1 MDRVLSQ
8 FEDVLSLP
16 PPVSGAAA
24 WTAREPNGGRRVLIK
39 RLPDGEAKTRATQAL
54 ALRHP
59 RIVPTRRW
67 MRDGDGFYVVRDWV
81 SGCNLRLAL
90 SDLALR
96 AFDRLHA
103 RLLPLLD
110 ALDYAHG
117 AGLTHGAVTAEN
129 ILVDERFPDLAL
141 LSDFAR
147 PPRSTPGETPLRT
160 DLRTDFVGLCQLYKE
175 FLPARPP
182 DDEAGAEARTRL
194 LRNLTETQQTTQSAE
209 ELRYKLD
216 AIARM
221 AALLGFDAADM
232 ETEGAVRTRL
242 GARLVCA
249 LSPPTATLA
258 PGGGTTVTL
267 ALDNEGDAPLHVE
280 SVASDVVWLN
290 LPNRFNP
297 VDLAPGTGGDLIWTL
312 SGARLEPG
320 AYQATLTVRSNDG
333 LLSPAPPPGA
343 VWPEQKVA
351 VPVLVRGINP
361 EETYVGPVPL
371 AESLLQSPPQQATG
385 QQTGAPTGG
394 EHPGIACVQEP
405 DPGLVRYGQHGVLHL
420 GVRNIG
426 PTRLRVDRLHTR
438 PKWLTY
444 PGDLRAVWIEP
455 GETQYLGFAVDAVGL
470 AGGDYRAEVTF
481 TTSILTETLLGPKP
495 VWRDMTCEVRVRVV
509 RAGGD
514 ALPSGIGKAGCAPLA
529 LALASSLGLLG
540 VWLRHVS
547 PP

>member
-8 FEDVLSLP
+8 FEDLLSLP
-16 PPVSGAAA
+16 PSASGAAA
-24 WTAREPNGGRRVLIK
+24 WTGREINGGRRVLIK
-39 RLPDGEAKTRATQAL
+39 RMPSDEAKTRATQAL

-67 MRDGDGFYVVRDWV
+67 LRDGDGFYVVRDWV

-110 ALDYAHG
+110 ALDYAHSV
-117 AGLTHGAVTAEN
+117 GLSHGAVTAEN
-129 ILVDERFPDLAL
+129 VLVDERFPDLSL

-147 PPRSTPGETPLRT
+147 APVQSRSGETPSRA
-160 DLRTDFVGLCQLYKE
+160 DFVGLCQLYKE
-175 FLPARPP
+175 FLPARPA
-182 DDEAGAEARTRL
+182 DDEAGTEARTRL

-232 ETEGAVRTRL
+232 EAESGVRTRL

-249 LSPPTATLA
+249 LTPPTATLA

-267 ALDNEGDAPLHVE
+267 ALDNEGDSTLHVE
-280 SVASDVVWLN
+280 AVASNVVWLN

-333 LLSPAPPPGA
+333 LLALAPPPGA
-343 VWPEQKVA
+343 AWPEQKVA
-351 VPVLVRGINP
+351 VPVLVKGINP

-371 AESLLQSPPQQATG
+371 AESLFHPPPIPAAAG
-385 QQTGAPTGG
+385 QPANG

-514 ALPSGIGKAGCAPLA
+514 ALPGGIGKAGCIPAVLA
-529 LALASSLGLLG
+529 LTSSLGLLG
-540 VWLRHVS
+540 AWLLIPR
-547 PP
+547 

>member
-1 MDRVLSQ
+1 M
-8 FEDVLSLP
+8 
-16 PPVSGAAA
+16 
-24 WTAREPNGGRRVLIK
+24 
-39 RLPDGEAKTRATQAL
+39 
-54 ALRHP
+54 
-59 RIVPTRRW
+59 
-67 MRDGDGFYVVRDWV
+67 
-81 SGCNLRLAL
+81 
-90 SDLALR
+90 
-96 AFDRLHA
+96 
-103 RLLPLLD
+103 
-110 ALDYAHG
+110 
-117 AGLTHGAVTAEN
+117 
-129 ILVDERFPDLAL
+129 
-141 LSDFAR
+141 
-147 PPRSTPGETPLRT
+147 
-160 DLRTDFVGLCQLYKE
+160 YKE
-175 FLPARPP
+175 FLPARPA
-182 DDEAGAEARTRL
+182 DDEAGTEARARL

-221 AALLGFDAADM
+221 AALLGFDAADL
-232 ETEGAVRTRL
+232 EADSAVRTRL

-249 LSPPTATLA
+249 CPPPTATLA

-290 LPNRFNP
+290 LPNRFIP

-333 LLSPAPPPGA
+333 LLARRARRPARPGRSRRSPCPSWSEA
-343 VWPEQKVA
+343 
-351 VPVLVRGINP
+351 LNP

-371 AESLLQSPPQQATG
+371 AESLPTRRRRPRRPG
-385 QQTGAPTGG
+385 QPTGG

-405 DPGLVRYGQHGVLHL
+405 DPGLVRYGQNGVLHL

-509 RAGGD
+509 RGGGD
-514 ALPSGIGKAGCAPLA
+514 ALPGGIGKAGCVPAPAGPGVLA
-529 LALASSLGLLG
+529 GTAGRLASDPALT
-540 VWLRHVS
+540 
-547 PP
+547 PNIEAP

>member
-16 PPVSGAAA
+16 ASVSGIAA

-39 RLPDGEAKTRATQAL
+39 RLPDDEAKTRATQAL

-67 MRDGDGFYVVRDWV
+67 LRDGDGFYVVRDWV

-90 SDLALR
+90 SDLAQR

-117 AGLTHGAVTAEN
+117 AGLTHGALTPEN
-129 ILVDERFPDLAL
+129 VLVDERFPDLAL

-147 PPRSTPGETPLRT
+147 VPVGTPGETPPRA
-160 DLRTDFVGLCQLYKE
+160 DFVGLCQLYKD
-175 FLPARPP
+175 FLPARPA
-182 DDEAGAEARTRL
+182 DDEAGTEARTRL

-232 ETEGAVRTRL
+232 EAETGARTRL

-280 SVASDVVWLN
+280 SVTSDVVWLN

-333 LLSPAPPPGA
+333 LTAPAPPSGA
-343 VWPEQKVA
+343 AWPEQTVA
-351 VPVLVRGINP
+351 VPVLVRGVNP

-371 AESLLQSPPQQATG
+371 AESLHHPPPQPTSGQSPG
-385 QQTGAPTGG
+385 QTANG

-509 RAGGD
+509 RAGAD
-514 ALPSGIGKAGCAPLA
+514 ALPGGIGKAGCAPLL
-529 LALASSLGLLG
+529 LALASSLGLVG
-540 VWLRHVS
+540 AWLAHLT

>member
-8 FEDVLSLP
+8 FEDLLSLP
-16 PPVSGAAA
+16 PSASGAAA
-24 WTAREPNGGRRVLIK
+24 WTAREPSGGRRILIK
-39 RLPDGEAKTRATQAL
+39 RLPDDEAKTRATQAL

-59 RIVPTRRW
+59 QIVPTRRW
-67 MRDGDGFYVVRDWV
+67 LRDGDRFYVVRDWV

-90 SDLALR
+90 SDMALR

-129 ILVDERFPDLAL
+129 VLVDEQFPDLAL

-147 PPRSTPGETPLRT
+147 APTAATREMPPRA
-160 DLRTDFVGLCQLYKE
+160 DFVGLCQLYKD
-175 FLPARPP
+175 FLPTRPA
-182 DDEAGAEARTRL
+182 DDEAGTEARTRL
-194 LRNLTETQQTTQSAE
+194 LRNLSETQQTTQSAE

-221 AALLGFDAADM
+221 AALLGFDAMDM
-232 ETEGAVRTRL
+232 EADSGVRTRL

-249 LSPPTATLA
+249 LTPPTATLA

-267 ALDNEGDAPLHVE
+267 ALDNEGDSILHVE

-320 AYQATLTVRSNDG
+320 AYQAALTVRSNDG
-333 LLSPAPPPGA
+333 LLALAPPPGA
-343 VWPEQKVA
+343 AWPVQTVA
-351 VPVLVRGINP
+351 VPVLVKGVNP

-371 AESLLQSPPQQATG
+371 AESLFHPPPTPTPAG
-385 QQTGAPTGG
+385 QPSNG

-405 DPGLVRYGQHGVLHL
+405 DPGLVRYGQNGVLHL

-455 GETQYLGFAVDAVGL
+455 GETQYLGFAVDTAGL

-514 ALPSGIGKAGCAPLA
+514 VLPAGIGKAGCVPLA

-540 VWLRHVS
+540 VWLLTLR
-547 PP
+547 

>member
-16 PPVSGAAA
+16 PSASGAAA
-24 WTAREPNGGRRVLIK
+24 WTAREPDGGRRVLIK
-39 RLPDGEAKTRATQAL
+39 RLPGDAAKTRATQAL

-59 RIVPTRRW
+59 QIVPTRRW
-67 MRDGDGFYVVRDWV
+67 LRDGDGFYVVRDWV

-117 AGLTHGAVTAEN
+117 AGLAHGAVTAEN
-129 ILVDERFPDLAL
+129 VLVDERFPDLAL

-147 PPRSTPGETPLRT
+147 APGQVGQGEAPPRA
-160 DLRTDFVGLCQLYKE
+160 DFVGLCQLYKQ
-175 FLPARPP
+175 FLPARPA
-182 DDEAGAEARTRL
+182 DDEAGTEARTRL

-232 ETEGAVRTRL
+232 EAESSVRTRL

-249 LSPPTATLA
+249 LTPPTATLA

-267 ALDNEGDAPLHVE
+267 ALDNEGDSPLHVE
-280 SVASDVVWLN
+280 AVASDVVWLN

-333 LLSPAPPPGA
+333 LLAAAPPPGA
-343 VWPEQKVA
+343 AWPEQKVA
-351 VPVLVRGINP
+351 VPVLVKGINP

-371 AESLLQSPPQQATG
+371 AESLLHPPLIPAAAG
-385 QQTGAPTGG
+385 QPANG

-514 ALPSGIGKAGCAPLA
+514 ALPGGIGKAGCIPAV
-529 LALASSLGLLG
+529 LALASTLGLLG
-540 VWLRHVS
+540 AWLLTLR
-547 PP
+547 

>member
-8 FEDVLSLP
+8 FEDVLALP
-16 PPVSGAAA
+16 ASASGAAA
-24 WTAREPNGGRRVLIK
+24 WTAREEGGGRRVLIK
-39 RLPDGEAKTRATQAL
+39 RLPNDDAKTRATQAL

-59 RIVPTRRW
+59 RIVPARRW
-67 MRDGDGFYVVRDWV
+67 LRDGDGFYVVRDWV

-129 ILVDERFPDLAL
+129 VLVDERFPDMAL

-147 PPRSTPGETPLRT
+147 SLDTQGEPPPRV
-160 DLRTDFVGLCQLYKE
+160 DLMALCQLYKD
-175 FLPARPP
+175 FLPARPA

-194 LRNLTETQQTTQSAE
+194 LRNLSETQQTTQSAE

-221 AALLGFDAADM
+221 AALLGFDSASMEAD
-232 ETEGAVRTRL
+232 TGARTRL

-297 VDLAPGTGGDLIWTL
+297 VDLMPGTGGDLIWTL

-333 LLSPAPPPGA
+333 LLAAAPPPGA
-343 VWPEQKVA
+343 AWPEQTVA

-371 AESLLQSPPQQATG
+371 AESLLHPPPL
-385 QQTGAPTGG
+385 QQTPGQPTGG

-444 PGDLRAVWIEP
+444 PGDLRAVWIDP
-455 GETQYLGFAVDAVGL
+455 GATQYLGFAVDAVGL

-481 TTSILTETLLGPKP
+481 TTSILSETLLGPKP

-514 ALPSGIGKAGCAPLA
+514 ALPGGIGKVGCIPAVLA
-529 LALASSLGLLG
+529 LMSSVGLLG
-540 VWLRHVS
+540 AWLLHLS

>member
-8 FEDVLSLP
+8 FEEVLSLP
-16 PPVSGAAA
+16 PSASGAAA
-24 WTAREPNGGRRVLIK
+24 WTAREPEGGRRVLIK
-39 RLPDGEAKTRATQAL
+39 RLPGDEAKTRATQAL

-67 MRDGDGFYVVRDWV
+67 LRDGDGFYVIRDWV

-117 AGLTHGAVTAEN
+117 AGLAHGAVTAEN
-129 ILVDERFPDLAL
+129 VLVDGRFPDLAL

-147 PPRSTPGETPLRT
+147 APAAAPGETPTRA
-160 DLRTDFVGLCQLYKE
+160 DFVGLCQLYKE
-175 FLPARPP
+175 FLPARPA
-182 DDEAGAEARTRL
+182 DDEAGTEARTRL
-194 LRNLTETQQTTQSAE
+194 LRNLTEMQQTTQSAE

-232 ETEGAVRTRL
+232 EADSAVRTRL
-242 GARLVCA
+242 GARLVCG

-333 LLSPAPPPGA
+333 LLAAAPPPGA
-343 VWPEQKVA
+343 AWPEQTVA

-361 EETYVGPVPL
+361 EEASGTVPL
-371 AESLLQSPPQQATG
+371 AENLHHPPPTPAPAG
-385 QQTGAPTGG
+385 QPANGD
-394 EHPGIACVQEP
+394 HPGIACVQEP

-514 ALPSGIGKAGCAPLA
+514 ALPGGVGKVGCIPAV

-540 VWLRHVS
+540 AWLLTLR
-547 PP
+547 

>member
-16 PPVSGAAA
+16 VSLTGNAA
-24 WTAREPNGGRRVLIK
+24 WTAREPGGGRRVLIK
-39 RLPDGEAKTRATQAL
+39 RFPGNEAKTRATQAL

-67 MRDGDGFYVVRDWV
+67 LRDGDGFYVVRDWV

-90 SDLALR
+90 SDLAQR

-110 ALDYAHG
+110 ALDYAHS
-117 AGLTHGAVTAEN
+117 AGVTHGAMTPEN
-129 ILVDERFPDLAL
+129 VLVDDRYPNFAV

-147 PPRSTPGETPLRT
+147 PESSPGPARA
-160 DLRTDFVGLCQLYKE
+160 DFVGLCELYKE
-175 FLPARPP
+175 FLPARPA
-182 DDEAGAEARTRL
+182 DDEAGSAARARL
-194 LRNLTETQQTTQSAE
+194 LRNLTETQQTAQSAE

-221 AALLGFDAADM
+221 AGLLGFNAEEM
-232 ETEGAVRTRL
+232 EETARTRL
-242 GARLVCA
+242 GARLVCS

-258 PGGGTTVTL
+258 PGGGTSVTL

-280 SVASDVVWLN
+280 AVASDVVWLN
-290 LPNRFNP
+290 LPNRFKP
-297 VDLAPGTGGDLIWTL
+297 VDLAPGTGGDLVWTL

-333 LLSPAPPPGA
+333 LLTPAPAFGA
-343 VWPEQKVA
+343 AWQEQKVA
-351 VPVLVRGINP
+351 VPVLVKRADS
-361 EETYVGPVPL
+361 EETLIGEVPL
-371 AESLLQSPPQQATG
+371 AESLPHPEPSPP
-385 QQTGAPTGG
+385 G
-394 EHPGIACVQEP
+394 EVANGELPGIACVQEP
-405 DPGLVRYGQHGVLHL
+405 DPGLVRYGQAGVLHI

-426 PTRLRVDRLHTR
+426 PNRLRVDRLHTR

-455 GETQYLGFAVDAVGL
+455 GETQFLGFAVDATNL
-470 AGGDYRAEVTF
+470 AGGDYRGEVTF
-481 TTSILTETLLGPKP
+481 TTSILAETLLGPKP

-509 RAGGD
+509 RGGED
-514 ALPSGIGKAGCAPLA
+514 ILPGGLGKTGCLPLV
-529 LALASSLGLLG
+529 LALASSLGLVIG
-540 VWLRHVS
+540 VWAAHH
-547 PP
+547 

>member
-8 FEDVLSLP
+8 FEDVLALP
-16 PPVSGAAA
+16 TSASGAAA

-39 RLPDGEAKTRATQAL
+39 RLPDDEAKTRATQAL

-67 MRDGDGFYVVRDWV
+67 LRDGDGFYVIRDWV

-117 AGLTHGAVTAEN
+117 AGLSHGALTPEN
-129 ILVDERFPDLAL
+129 VLVDERFPDLAL

-147 PPRSTPGETPLRT
+147 APAGPAGTPPRA
-160 DLRTDFVGLCQLYKE
+160 DFVGLCQLYKE
-175 FLPARPP
+175 FLPARPA
-182 DDEAGAEARTRL
+182 DDEAGTEARVRL
-194 LRNLTETQQTTQSAE
+194 LRNLTETQETTQSAE

-232 ETEGAVRTRL
+232 EAADGARTRL

-258 PGGGTTVTL
+258 PGGGTTVSL

-280 SVASDVVWLN
+280 TVVSDVVWLN
-290 LPNRFNP
+290 LPNRFVP
-297 VDLAPGTGGDLIWTL
+297 VDLAPGTGGDLIWSL

-333 LLSPAPPPGA
+333 LTSLAPPPGA
-343 VWPEQKVA
+343 AWPTQTVA
-351 VPVLVRGINP
+351 VPVLVRGANP

-371 AESLLQSPPQQATG
+371 AESLLHPAPAPASTG
-385 QQTGAPTGG
+385 QPAGQGAGG

-405 DPGLVRYGQHGVLHL
+405 DPGLVRYGQNGVLHL
-420 GVRNIG
+420 GVQNIG
-426 PTRLRVDRLHTR
+426 PTRLRVDKIRTR
-438 PKWLTY
+438 PSWLVY
-444 PGDLRAVWIEP
+444 PGEFRALWIEP
-455 GETQYLGFAVDAVGL
+455 GETQYLGFSVQAGGL

-509 RAGGD
+509 RGGGD
-514 ALPSGIGKAGCAPLA
+514 ALPGGIGKAGCAPLL
-529 LALASSLGLLG
+529 LALASSLGLVG
-540 VWLRHVS
+540 AWLLALH
-547 PP
+547 

>member
-8 FEDVLSLP
+8 FEDLLSLP
-16 PPVSGAAA
+16 PSASGAAA
-24 WTAREPNGGRRVLIK
+24 WTAREPSGGRRILIK
-39 RLPDGEAKTRATQAL
+39 RLPDDEAKTRATQAL

-59 RIVPTRRW
+59 QIVPTRRW
-67 MRDGDGFYVVRDWV
+67 LRDGDRFYVVRDWV

-90 SDLALR
+90 SDMALR

-110 ALDYAHG
+110 ALDYAHS

-129 ILVDERFPDLAL
+129 VLVDEQFPDLAL

-147 PPRSTPGETPLRT
+147 APTAATREMPPRA
-160 DLRTDFVGLCQLYKE
+160 DFVGLCQLYKD
-175 FLPARPP
+175 FLPTRPA
-182 DDEAGAEARTRL
+182 DDEAGTEARTRL
-194 LRNLTETQQTTQSAE
+194 LRNLSETQQTTQSAE

-221 AALLGFDAADM
+221 AALLGFDAMDM
-232 ETEGAVRTRL
+232 EADSGVRTRL

-249 LSPPTATLA
+249 LTPPTATLA

-267 ALDNEGDAPLHVE
+267 ALDNEGDSILHVE

-320 AYQATLTVRSNDG
+320 AYQAALTVRSNDG
-333 LLSPAPPPGA
+333 LLALAPPPGA
-343 VWPEQKVA
+343 AWPVQTVA
-351 VPVLVRGINP
+351 VPVLVKGVNP
-361 EETYVGPVPL
+361 EETYVGTVPL
-371 AESLLQSPPQQATG
+371 AESLLHPPPTPTPAG
-385 QQTGAPTGG
+385 QPSNG

-405 DPGLVRYGQHGVLHL
+405 DPGLVRYGQNGVLHL

-455 GETQYLGFAVDAVGL
+455 GETQYLGFAVDTAGL

-514 ALPSGIGKAGCAPLA
+514 VLPAGIGKAGCVPLA

-540 VWLRHVS
+540 VWLLTLR
-547 PP
+547 

>member
-16 PPVSGAAA
+16 TSASGIAA
-24 WTAREPNGGRRVLIK
+24 WTAREPGSGRRVLIK
-39 RLPDGEAKTRATQAL
+39 RLLDDDVKTRATQAL

-67 MRDGDGFYVVRDWV
+67 LRDGDGFYVVRDWV

-90 SDLALR
+90 TDLAQR

-110 ALDYAHG
+110 ALDYAHS
-117 AGLTHGAVTAEN
+117 AGVTHGAMTAEN
-129 ILVDERFPDLAL
+129 VLVDERYPDFAV

-147 PPRSTPGETPLRT
+147 ADDFPEPPRT
-160 DLRTDFVGLCQLYKE
+160 DYVGLCELYKE
-175 FLPARPP
+175 FLPARPA
-182 DDEAGAEARTRL
+182 DDEAGNVARARL
-194 LRNLTETQQTTQSAE
+194 LRNLNETQQTTQSAE

-221 AALLGFDAADM
+221 AGLLGFNAGEM
-232 ETEGAVRTRL
+232 EGDAVRTRL

-249 LSPPTATLA
+249 LTPPTATLA
-258 PGGGTTVTL
+258 PGGGTSFTL

-297 VDLAPGTGGDLIWTL
+297 VDLAPGTGGDLVWTL

-333 LLSPAPPPGA
+333 LMTPAPPFGA
-343 VWPEQKVA
+343 AWSEQRVA
-351 VPVLVRGINP
+351 VPVLVKGVNL
-361 EETYVGPVPL
+361 EETFVGEVPL
-371 AESLLQSPPQQATG
+371 AESLPHPEPPPPG
-385 QQTGAPTGG
+385 QVANG
-394 EHPGIACVQEP
+394 ELPGIACVQEP
-405 DPGLVRYGQHGVLHL
+405 DPGLVRHGQAGVLHL

-444 PGDLRAVWIEP
+444 PGDLHAVWIEP
-455 GETQYLGFAVDAVGL
+455 GETQFLGFAVDATSL
-470 AGGDYRAEVTF
+470 AGGDYRAEVKF

-495 VWRDMTCEVRVRVV
+495 IWRDMTCEVRVRVV
-509 RAGGD
+509 RSGED
-514 ALPSGIGKAGCAPLA
+514 VLPRGMGKAGCLPFVLA
-529 LALASSLGLLG
+529 LAASTGLVIG
-540 VWLRHVS
+540 TWIARH
-547 PP
+547 

>member
-8 FEDVLSLP
+8 FEDVLALP
-16 PPVSGAAA
+16 ASASGAAA
-24 WTAREPNGGRRVLIK
+24 WTAREEGGGRRVLIK
-39 RLPDGEAKTRATQAL
+39 RLPNDDAKTRATQAL

-59 RIVPTRRW
+59 RIVPARRW
-67 MRDGDGFYVVRDWV
+67 LRDGDGFYVVRDWV

-129 ILVDERFPDLAL
+129 VLVDERFPDMAL

-147 PPRSTPGETPLRT
+147 SLDTQGEPPPRV
-160 DLRTDFVGLCQLYKE
+160 DLMALCQLYKD
-175 FLPARPP
+175 FLPARPA

-194 LRNLTETQQTTQSAE
+194 LRNLSETQQTTQSAE

-221 AALLGFDAADM
+221 AALLGFDSASMEAD
-232 ETEGAVRTRL
+232 TGARTRL

-297 VDLAPGTGGDLIWTL
+297 VDLMPGTGGDLIWTL

-333 LLSPAPPPGA
+333 LLAAAPPPGA
-343 VWPEQKVA
+343 AWPEQTVA

-371 AESLLQSPPQQATG
+371 AESLLHPPPL
-385 QQTGAPTGG
+385 QQTQGQPTGG

-444 PGDLRAVWIEP
+444 PGDLRAVWIDP
-455 GETQYLGFAVDAVGL
+455 GATQYLGFAVDAVGL

-481 TTSILTETLLGPKP
+481 TTSILSETLLGPKP

-514 ALPSGIGKAGCAPLA
+514 ALPGGIGKVGCIPAVLA
-529 LALASSLGLLG
+529 LMSSVGLLG
-540 VWLRHVS
+540 AWLLHLS

>member
-16 PPVSGAAA
+16 PSASGAAA
-24 WTAREPNGGRRVLIK
+24 WTAREPSGGRRILIK
-39 RLPDGEAKTRATQAL
+39 RLPDDEAKTRATQAL

-59 RIVPTRRW
+59 QIVPTRRW
-67 MRDGDGFYVVRDWV
+67 LRDGDRFYVVRDWV

-90 SDLALR
+90 SDMALR

-129 ILVDERFPDLAL
+129 VLVNEQFPDLAL

-147 PPRSTPGETPLRT
+147 APTAATREMPPRA
-160 DLRTDFVGLCQLYKE
+160 DFVGLCQLYKD
-175 FLPARPP
+175 FLPTRPA
-182 DDEAGAEARTRL
+182 DDEVGTEARTRL
-194 LRNLTETQQTTQSAE
+194 LRNLSETQQTTQSAE

-221 AALLGFDAADM
+221 AALLGFDAMDM
-232 ETEGAVRTRL
+232 EADSGARTRL

-249 LSPPTATLA
+249 LTPPTATLA

-267 ALDNEGDAPLHVE
+267 ALDNEGDSILHVE

-320 AYQATLTVRSNDG
+320 TYQAALTVRSNDG
-333 LLSPAPPPGA
+333 LLALAPPPGA
-343 VWPEQKVA
+343 AWPVQTVA
-351 VPVLVRGINP
+351 VPVLVKGVNP

-371 AESLLQSPPQQATG
+371 AESLFHPPPTPTPAG
-385 QQTGAPTGG
+385 QPSNG

-405 DPGLVRYGQHGVLHL
+405 DPGLVRYGQNGVLHL

-455 GETQYLGFAVDAVGL
+455 GEMQYLGFAVDTAGL

-514 ALPSGIGKAGCAPLA
+514 VLPAGIGKAGCVPLA

-540 VWLRHVS
+540 VWLLTLR
-547 PP
+547 

>member
-8 FEDVLSLP
+8 FEDVLALP
-16 PPVSGAAA
+16 TSGSGVAA
-24 WTAREPNGGRRVLIK
+24 WTAREPEVGRRVLIK
-39 RLPDGEAKTRATQAL
+39 RLPDEEAKTRATQAL

-67 MRDGDGFYVVRDWV
+67 LRDGDGFYVVRDWV

-117 AGLTHGAVTAEN
+117 AGLAHGALTAEN
-129 ILVDERFPDLAL
+129 VLVDERFPDLAL

-147 PPRSTPGETPLRT
+147 APAAPGETPPRA
-160 DLRTDFVGLCQLYKE
+160 DFVGLCQLYKD
-175 FLPARPP
+175 FLPARPA
-182 DDEAGAEARTRL
+182 DDEAGTEARTRL
-194 LRNLTETQQTTQSAE
+194 LRNLSETQQTTQSAE

-221 AALLGFDAADM
+221 AALLGFDAADV
-232 ETEGAVRTRL
+232 EAEGGGARTRL

-333 LLSPAPPPGA
+333 LLAAAPPPGA
-343 VWPEQKVA
+343 AWPEQTVA
-351 VPVLVRGINP
+351 VPVLVRGVNP

-371 AESLLQSPPQQATG
+371 AESLLHPPPSPTPASQ
-385 QQTGAPTGG
+385 PTGG

-455 GETQYLGFAVDAVGL
+455 GETQFLGFAVDAVGL

-509 RAGGD
+509 RAGAD
-514 ALPSGIGKAGCAPLA
+514 ALPGGMGKAGCAPLV
-529 LALASSLGLLG
+529 LALASSLGLVILG
-540 VWLRHVS
+540 WVMRH
-547 PP
+547 

>member
-16 PPVSGAAA
+16 PSASGAAA
-24 WTAREPNGGRRVLIK
+24 WTAREPSGGRRILIK
-39 RLPDGEAKTRATQAL
+39 RLPDDEAKTRATQAL

-59 RIVPTRRW
+59 QIVPTRRW
-67 MRDGDGFYVVRDWV
+67 LRDGDRFYVVRDWV

-90 SDLALR
+90 SDMALR

-129 ILVDERFPDLAL
+129 VLVDEQFPDLAL

-147 PPRSTPGETPLRT
+147 APTAATREMPPRA
-160 DLRTDFVGLCQLYKE
+160 DFVGLCQLYKD
-175 FLPARPP
+175 FLPTRPA
-182 DDEAGAEARTRL
+182 DDEAGTEARTRL
-194 LRNLTETQQTTQSAE
+194 LRNLSETQQTTQSAE

-221 AALLGFDAADM
+221 AALLGFDAMDM
-232 ETEGAVRTRL
+232 EADSGARTRL

-249 LSPPTATLA
+249 LTPPTATLA

-267 ALDNEGDAPLHVE
+267 ALDNEGDSILHVE

-320 AYQATLTVRSNDG
+320 TYQAFLTVRSNDG
-333 LLSPAPPPGA
+333 LLALAPPPGA
-343 VWPEQKVA
+343 AWPVQTVA
-351 VPVLVRGINP
+351 VPVLVKGVNP

-371 AESLLQSPPQQATG
+371 AESLFHPPPTPTPAG
-385 QQTGAPTGG
+385 QPSNG

-405 DPGLVRYGQHGVLHL
+405 DPGLVRYGQNGVLHL

-455 GETQYLGFAVDAVGL
+455 GEMQYLGFAVDTAGL

-514 ALPSGIGKAGCAPLA
+514 VLPAGIGKAGCVPLA

-540 VWLRHVS
+540 VWLLTLR
-547 PP
+547 

>member
-16 PPVSGAAA
+16 PSASGAAA
-24 WTAREPNGGRRVLIK
+24 WTAREPSGGRRILIK
-39 RLPDGEAKTRATQAL
+39 RLPDDEAKTRATQAL

-59 RIVPTRRW
+59 QIVPTRRW
-67 MRDGDGFYVVRDWV
+67 LRDGDRFYVVRDWV

-90 SDLALR
+90 SDMALR

-129 ILVDERFPDLAL
+129 VLVDEQFPDLAL

-147 PPRSTPGETPLRT
+147 APTAATREMPPRA
-160 DLRTDFVGLCQLYKE
+160 DFVGLCQLYKD
-175 FLPARPP
+175 FLPTRPA
-182 DDEAGAEARTRL
+182 DDEAGTEARTRL
-194 LRNLTETQQTTQSAE
+194 LRNLSETQQTTQSAE

-221 AALLGFDAADM
+221 AALLGFDAMDM
-232 ETEGAVRTRL
+232 EADSGARTRL

-249 LSPPTATLA
+249 LTPPTATLA

-267 ALDNEGDAPLHVE
+267 ALDNEGDSILHVE

-320 AYQATLTVRSNDG
+320 TYQAALTVRSNDG
-333 LLSPAPPPGA
+333 LLALAPPPGA
-343 VWPEQKVA
+343 AWPVQTVA
-351 VPVLVRGINP
+351 VPVLVKGVNP

-371 AESLLQSPPQQATG
+371 AESLFHPPPTPTPAG
-385 QQTGAPTGG
+385 QPSNG

-405 DPGLVRYGQHGVLHL
+405 DPGLVRYGQNGVLHL

-455 GETQYLGFAVDAVGL
+455 GETQYLGFAVDTAGL

-514 ALPSGIGKAGCAPLA
+514 VLPAGIGKAGCVPLA

-540 VWLRHVS
+540 MWLLTLR
-547 PP
+547 

>member
-16 PPVSGAAA
+16 PSASGAAA
-24 WTAREPNGGRRVLIK
+24 WTAREPSGGRRILIK
-39 RLPDGEAKTRATQAL
+39 RLPDDEAKTRATQAL

-59 RIVPTRRW
+59 QIVPTRRW
-67 MRDGDGFYVVRDWV
+67 LRDGDRFYVIRDWV

-90 SDLALR
+90 SDMALR

-129 ILVDERFPDLAL
+129 VLVDEQFPDLAL

-147 PPRSTPGETPLRT
+147 APTAATREMPPRA
-160 DLRTDFVGLCQLYKE
+160 DFVGLCQLYKD
-175 FLPARPP
+175 FLPTRPA
-182 DDEAGAEARTRL
+182 DDEAGTEARTRL
-194 LRNLTETQQTTQSAE
+194 LRNLSETQQTTQSAE

-221 AALLGFDAADM
+221 AALLGFDAMDM
-232 ETEGAVRTRL
+232 EADSGARTRL

-249 LSPPTATLA
+249 LTPPTATLA

-267 ALDNEGDAPLHVE
+267 ALDNEGDSILHVE

-320 AYQATLTVRSNDG
+320 TYQAALTVRSNDG
-333 LLSPAPPPGA
+333 LLALAPPPGA
-343 VWPEQKVA
+343 AWPVQTVA
-351 VPVLVRGINP
+351 VPVLVKGVNP

-371 AESLLQSPPQQATG
+371 AESLFHPPPTPTPAG
-385 QQTGAPTGG
+385 QPSNG

-405 DPGLVRYGQHGVLHL
+405 DPGLVRYGQNGVLHL

-426 PTRLRVDRLHTR
+426 PTRLRIDRLHTR

-455 GETQYLGFAVDAVGL
+455 GEMQYLGFAVDTAGL

-514 ALPSGIGKAGCAPLA
+514 VLPAGIGKAGCVPLA

-540 VWLRHVS
+540 VWLLTLR
-547 PP
+547 

>member
-8 FEDVLSLP
+8 FEDVLALP
-16 PPVSGAAA
+16 TPAQGAFA
-24 WTAREPNGGRRVLIK
+24 WTAREPGSGRRVLIK
-39 RLPDGEAKTRATQAL
+39 RLPDDDAKTRATQAL

-67 MRDGDGFYVVRDWV
+67 LRDGDGFYVVRDWV

-90 SDLALR
+90 SDLAQR

-110 ALDYAHG
+110 ALDYAHS
-117 AGLTHGAVTAEN
+117 AGVTHGAMTPEN
-129 ILVDERFPDLAL
+129 VLVDDRYPDFAV

-147 PPRSTPGETPLRT
+147 P
-160 DLRTDFVGLCQLYKE
+160 DLAPEPPRTDFVGLCQLYKE
-175 FLPARPP
+175 FLPARPA
-182 DDEAGAEARTRL
+182 DDEAGSAARERL

-221 AALLGFDAADM
+221 AGLLGFNAGDM
-232 ETEGAVRTRL
+232 ETEAARTRL
-242 GARLVCA
+242 GARLICS

-258 PGGGTTVTL
+258 PGGGTSVTL

-297 VDLAPGTGGDLIWTL
+297 VDLAPGTGGDLVWTL

-320 AYQATLTVRSNDG
+320 AYQAMLTVRSNDG
-333 LLSPAPPPGA
+333 LTTPAPPFGA
-343 VWPEQKVA
+343 AWPEQKIA
-351 VPVLVRGINP
+351 VPVLVKRADL
-361 EETYVGPVPL
+361 EETFIGEVPL
-371 AESLLQSPPQQATG
+371 AESLPHPEPP
-385 QQTGAPTGG
+385 PPG
-394 EHPGIACVQEP
+394 EVANGELPGIACVQEP
-405 DPGLVRYGQHGVLHL
+405 DPGLVRYGQAGVLHI

-455 GETQYLGFAVDAVGL
+455 GETQFLGFAVDATNL

-481 TTSILTETLLGPKP
+481 TTSIMAETLLGPKP

-509 RAGGD
+509 RGGED
-514 ALPSGIGKAGCAPLA
+514 ALPGGLGKVGCLPLVV
-529 LALASSLGLLG
+529 ALASSLGLVIG
-540 VWLRHVS
+540 AWIARH
-547 PP
+547 

>member
-16 PPVSGAAA
+16 APASGAAA
-24 WTAREPNGGRRVLIK
+24 WTAREPGGGRRVLIK
-39 RLPDGEAKTRATQAL
+39 RLADDEAKTRATQAL

-67 MRDGDGFYVVRDWV
+67 LRDGDGFYVIRDWV

-117 AGLTHGAVTAEN
+117 AGLTHGAVRPEN
-129 ILVDERFPDLAL
+129 VLVDERFPDLAL

-147 PPRSTPGETPLRT
+147 APAAPGEAAPRA
-160 DLRTDFVGLCQLYKE
+160 DFVSLCQLYKD
-175 FLPARPP
+175 FLPARPA
-182 DDEAGAEARTRL
+182 DDEAGTEARTRL

-232 ETEGAVRTRL
+232 EAEGGARTRL

-297 VDLAPGTGGDLIWTL
+297 VDLAPGSGGDLIWTL

-333 LLSPAPPPGA
+333 LAAPAPPPGA
-343 VWPEQKVA
+343 AWPEQTVA
-351 VPVLVRGINP
+351 VPVLVKGINP

-371 AESLLQSPPQQATG
+371 AESLAPPAPSTG
-385 QQTGAPTGG
+385 GGGG

-455 GETQYLGFAVDAVGL
+455 GATQYLGFAVDAVGL

-509 RAGGD
+509 RAGAD
-514 ALPSGIGKAGCAPLA
+514 ALPGGASKAGCAPLV

-540 VWLRHVS
+540 AWLLTPR
-547 PP
+547 

>member
-16 PPVSGAAA
+16 TSVSGAAA
-24 WTAREPNGGRRVLIK
+24 WTAREPDGGRRVLIK
-39 RLPDGEAKTRATQAL
+39 RLPDDEAKTRATQAL

-67 MRDGDGFYVVRDWV
+67 LRDGEGFYVIRDWV

-110 ALDYAHG
+110 ALDYAHS
-117 AGLTHGAVTAEN
+117 AGLSHGAVTAEN
-129 ILVDERFPDLAL
+129 VLVDERFPDLAL

-147 PPRSTPGETPLRT
+147 APLSTPGETPPLA
-160 DLRTDFVGLCQLYKE
+160 DFVGLCQLYKE
-175 FLPARPP
+175 FLPARPA
-182 DDEAGAEARTRL
+182 DDEAGTEARTRL
-194 LRNLTETQQTTQSAE
+194 LRNLSETQQTTQSAE

-221 AALLGFDAADM
+221 AALLGFDAADV
-232 ETEGAVRTRL
+232 EAESGARTRL

-249 LSPPTATLA
+249 LTPPTATLA

-297 VDLAPGTGGDLIWTL
+297 VDLPPGTGGDLIWTL

-333 LLSPAPPPGA
+333 LASPAPTPGA
-343 VWPEQKVA
+343 AWPEQTVA
-351 VPVLVRGINP
+351 VPVLVKGVNP

-371 AESLLQSPPQQATG
+371 AESLLHPPPQQPAGHPAG
-385 QQTGAPTGG
+385 QTASG

-444 PGDLRAVWIEP
+444 PGDLRSVWIEP

-495 VWRDMTCEVRVRVV
+495 VWRDMTCEVRVRIV
-509 RAGGD
+509 RAGTD
-514 ALPSGIGKAGCAPLA
+514 ALPGGIGKAGCVPLV
-529 LALASSLGLLG
+529 LALASSLGLG
-540 VWLRHVS
+540 VWLAHLS
-547 PP
+547 PR

>member
-16 PPVSGAAA
+16 PSTSGAAS
-24 WTAREPNGGRRVLIK
+24 WTAREPSGGRRVLIK
-39 RLPDGEAKTRATQAL
+39 RLPDDEAKTRATQAL

-67 MRDGDGFYVVRDWV
+67 LRDGDGFYVIRDWV

-110 ALDYAHG
+110 ALDYAHS

-129 ILVDERFPDLAL
+129 VLVDERFPDLAL

-147 PPRSTPGETPLRT
+147 PFHSPPGETPPRA
-160 DLRTDFVGLCQLYKE
+160 DFVGLCQLYKD
-175 FLPARPP
+175 FLPARPA
-182 DDEAGAEARTRL
+182 DDEAGTEARTRL

-221 AALLGFDAADM
+221 AALLGFDTTEMEADIG
-232 ETEGAVRTRL
+232 TRTRL

-249 LSPPTATLA
+249 LTPPTATLA
-258 PGGGTTVTL
+258 PGGGTSVTL
-267 ALDNEGDAPLHVE
+267 ALDNEGDAPLHIE

-333 LLSPAPPPGA
+333 LAASAPLPGTA
-343 VWPEQKVA
+343 WPEQRVA
-351 VPVLVRGINP
+351 VPVLVKGINP

-371 AESLLQSPPQQATG
+371 VENLAPPSP
-385 QQTGAPTGG
+385 APAAPNGPG

-495 VWRDMTCEVRVRVV
+495 VWRNMTCEVRVRVV

-514 ALPSGIGKAGCAPLA
+514 ALPGGIGKAGCVPVV

-540 VWLRHVS
+540 VWLLTLR
-547 PP
+547 

>member
-8 FEDVLSLP
+8 FEEVLSLP
-16 PPVSGAAA
+16 PSASGAAA
-24 WTAREPNGGRRVLIK
+24 WTAREPEGGRRVLIK
-39 RLPDGEAKTRATQAL
+39 RLPGEEAKTRATQAL

-67 MRDGDGFYVVRDWV
+67 LRDGDGFYVVRDWV

-129 ILVDERFPDLAL
+129 VLVDGRFPELAL

-147 PPRSTPGETPLRT
+147 APGRMGQGETPPRA
-160 DLRTDFVGLCQLYKE
+160 DFVGLCQLYKE
-175 FLPARPP
+175 FLPARPA
-182 DDEAGAEARTRL
+182 DDEAGTEARTRL

-221 AALLGFDAADM
+221 AALLGFDSADM
-232 ETEGAVRTRL
+232 EADSAVRTRL
-242 GARLVCA
+242 GARLVCG

-267 ALDNEGDAPLHVE
+267 ALDNEGDSALHVE

-333 LLSPAPPPGA
+333 LLAAAPPPGA
-343 VWPEQKVA
+343 AWPEQTVA
-351 VPVLVRGINP
+351 VPVLVRGINL
-361 EETYVGPVPL
+361 EETPGAVPL
-371 AESLLQSPPQQATG
+371 AEDLHRPPPTTTPAG
-385 QQTGAPTGG
+385 QPVSGD
-394 EHPGIACVQEP
+394 HPGIACVQEP

-470 AGGDYRAEVTF
+470 AGGDYRGEVTF
-481 TTSILTETLLGPKP
+481 TTSILTDTLLGPKP

-514 ALPSGIGKAGCAPLA
+514 ALPGGVGKVGCIPAV

-540 VWLRHVS
+540 AWLLTLR
-547 PP
+547 

>member
-16 PPVSGAAA
+16 PSASGAAA
-24 WTAREPNGGRRVLIK
+24 WTAREPSGGRRILIK
-39 RLPDGEAKTRATQAL
+39 RLPDDEAKTRATQAL

-59 RIVPTRRW
+59 QIVPTRRW
-67 MRDGDGFYVVRDWV
+67 LRDGDRFYVVRDWV

-90 SDLALR
+90 SDMALR

-129 ILVDERFPDLAL
+129 VLVDEQFPDLAL

-147 PPRSTPGETPLRT
+147 APTAATREMPPRA
-160 DLRTDFVGLCQLYKE
+160 DFVGLCQLYKD
-175 FLPARPP
+175 FLPTRPA
-182 DDEAGAEARTRL
+182 DDEAGTEARTRL
-194 LRNLTETQQTTQSAE
+194 LRNLSETQQTTQSAE

-221 AALLGFDAADM
+221 AALLGFDAMDM
-232 ETEGAVRTRL
+232 EADSGVRTRL

-249 LSPPTATLA
+249 LTPPTATLA

-267 ALDNEGDAPLHVE
+267 ALDNEGDSILHVE

-297 VDLAPGTGGDLIWTL
+297 VDLAPGTGGDLVWTL

-320 AYQATLTVRSNDG
+320 AYQAALTVRSNDG
-333 LLSPAPPPGA
+333 LLALAPSPGA
-343 VWPEQKVA
+343 AWPVQTVA
-351 VPVLVRGINP
+351 VPVLVKGVNP

-371 AESLLQSPPQQATG
+371 AESLFHPPPTPTPAG
-385 QQTGAPTGG
+385 QPSNG

-405 DPGLVRYGQHGVLHL
+405 DPGLVRYGQNGVLHL

-455 GETQYLGFAVDAVGL
+455 GETQYLGFAVDTAGL

-514 ALPSGIGKAGCAPLA
+514 VLPAGIGKAGCVPLA

-540 VWLRHVS
+540 VWLLTLR
-547 PP
+547 